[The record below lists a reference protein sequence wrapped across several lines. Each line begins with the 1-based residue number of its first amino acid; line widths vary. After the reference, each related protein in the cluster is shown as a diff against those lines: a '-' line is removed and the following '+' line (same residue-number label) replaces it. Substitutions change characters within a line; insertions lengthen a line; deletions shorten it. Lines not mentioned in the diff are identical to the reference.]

1 MPRRLRVLT
10 MTLVLFAI
18 PAMDARGQRL
28 LEVDGVE
35 LRGNSQ
41 LVMSGGGTCNV
52 LESDTSY
59 EDRKKNHGAPMDI
72 WRLDFSVRNGS
83 GRWLD
88 HLIATFPLT
97 RFGRT
102 APTGMYL
109 MQPDSHHASIGP
121 TRVPTFRRAAATW

>member
-72 WRLDFSVRNGS
+72 WRLDYSVRNGS

-88 HLIATFPLT
+88 HLIATFSIDSVWPDCT
-97 RFGRT
+97 NWDVPDAARF
-102 APTGMYL
+102 APRI
-109 MQPDSHHASIGP
+109 DWAD
-121 TRVPTFRRAAATW
+121 